1 MAKGKLK
8 TPDWILE
15 GYDSEKE
22 YLKARGVK
30 KEVKSGK
37 IFRIK
42 KCPVCESENVVVVL
56 GNEEGKKA
64 DLWHCKKC
72 GWNGRDI
79 TEQELNEDELLR
91 LGEEDGK

>member
-22 YLKARGVK
+22 YLKVRGIKK
-30 KEVKSGK
+30 KENQEK

-42 KCPVCESENVVVVL
+42 KCPVCKSENVSVVL

-64 DLWHCKKC
+64 DVWNCRKC
-72 GWNGRDI
+72 GWKGKNI
-79 TEQELNEDELLR
+79 AEQELNEDELLR
-91 LGEEDGK
+91 LGGEDGK